1 MNRRIFYFLFILVL
15 LVADQ
20 LTKAVV
26 AQKIPFL
33 SSKSIIPGFLNLTH
47 IRNRGAIFGFFS
59 QSGSQFLYVILTLA
73 SLAALALVVFYFFKT
88 PPSERLMIISLSL
101 ILAGA
106 LGNMIDRMF
115 RGYVIDFMDFYV
127 KKWHWPSFNIAD
139 ASITIGALMIIFL
152 FFFRKGLKCSPSSSR

>member
-1 MNRRIFYFLFILVL
+1 MNRRIFYFSFILI
-15 LVADQ
+15 LVAADQ
-20 LTKAVV
+20 LTKAIV

-33 SSKSIIPGFLNLTH
+33 NSNSIIPGFFNLTH

-73 SLAALALVVFYFFKT
+73 SLAALAFVIFYFFKT
-88 PPSERLMIISLSL
+88 PTSERLTIISLSL

-106 LGNMIDRMF
+106 LGNLIDRIF
-115 RGYVIDFMDFYV
+115 RGYVIDFLDFYV

-139 ASITIGALMIIFL
+139 ASITIGAFFIIFI
-152 FFFRKGLKCSPSSSR
+152 FFFKKGLKCSP